1 VELTGE
7 YRISAPRETVW
18 KAILDPQ
25 MLKRCIPGCKEL
37 EKTGDNAYAAKVQVK
52 VGPVSATFAG
62 SVELTDMEAPEA
74 GNPAGCRIVG
84 QGNGGIA
91 GFAKGE
97 AKVALA
103 EDGEETILTY
113 VADAQIGGKLASL
126 GGRLV
131 QATAKKLSDQFFTSF
146 AEALNAP
153 VEVPP
158 AAEAS

>member
-1 VELTGE
+1 MELTGE

-18 KAILDPQ
+18 KAILDAD
-25 MLKRCIPGCKEL
+25 MLRRCIPGCKEL
-37 EKTGDNAYAAKVQVK
+37 ERTGENAYAAKVQIK

-62 SVELTDMEAPEA
+62 SVELTDMEP
-74 GNPAGCRIVG
+74 PAGCRIVG

-91 GFAKGE
+91 GFAKGS
-97 AKVALA
+97 AKVTLA
-103 EDGEETILTY
+103 EDGADTILTY

-131 QATAKKLSDQFFTSF
+131 QATAKKLSDQFFTAF

-153 VEVPP
+153 VES
-158 AAEAS
+158 AERAPS

>member
-1 VELTGE
+1 MELTGE
-7 YRISAPRETVW
+7 YSISAPRETVW
-18 KAILDPQ
+18 KAILDPE

-37 EKTGDNAYAAKVQVK
+37 EQTGDNAYAAKVQVK
-52 VGPVSATFAG
+52 VGPVSATFSG
-62 SVELTDMEAPEA
+62 SVELTDMEA
-74 GNPAGCRIVG
+74 PAGCRIVG

-97 AKVALA
+97 AKVSLA
-103 EDGEETILTY
+103 EDGADTILTY

-153 VEVPP
+153 AEVPP

>member
-1 VELTGE
+1 MELTGE

-18 KAILDPQ
+18 KAILDPE

-37 EKTGDNAYAAKVQVK
+37 EQTGDNAYAAKVQVK
-52 VGPVSATFAG
+52 VGPVSATFSG
-62 SVELTDMEAPEA
+62 SVELTDMEA
-74 GNPAGCRIVG
+74 PAGCRIVG

-103 EDGEETILTY
+103 EDGADTILTY

-153 VEVPP
+153 TEVPP

>member
-1 VELTGE
+1 MELTGE

-37 EKTGDNAYAAKVQVK
+37 EQTGDNAYAAKVQVK

-62 SVELTDMEAPEA
+62 SVELTDMEAP
-74 GNPAGCRIVG
+74 AGCRIVG

-97 AKVALA
+97 AKVSLA
-103 EDGEETILTY
+103 EDGADTILTY

-131 QATAKKLSDQFFTSF
+131 QATAKKLSDQFFTAF

-153 VEVPP
+153 VEDAP

>member
-1 VELTGE
+1 MELTGE

-18 KAILDPQ
+18 KAILDPE

-37 EKTGDNAYAAKVQVK
+37 EQTGDNAYAAKVQVK

-62 SVELTDMEAPEA
+62 SVELTDMEAP
-74 GNPAGCRIVG
+74 AGCRIVG

-97 AKVALA
+97 AKVSLA
-103 EDGEETILTY
+103 EDGPDTILTY

>member
-1 VELTGE
+1 MELTGE

-18 KAILDPQ
+18 KAILDPE

-37 EKTGDNAYAAKVQVK
+37 EQTGDNAYAAKVQVK

-62 SVELTDMEAPEA
+62 SVELTDMEAP
-74 GNPAGCRIVG
+74 AGCRIVG

-97 AKVALA
+97 AKVSLA
-103 EDGEETILTY
+103 EDGADTILTY

>member
-1 VELTGE
+1 MELTGE

-18 KAILDPQ
+18 KAILDPEV
-25 MLKRCIPGCKEL
+25 LKRCIPGCKEL
-37 EKTGDNAYAAKVQVK
+37 EQTGDNAYAAKVQVK
-52 VGPVSATFAG
+52 VGPVSATFSG
-62 SVELTDMEAPEA
+62 SVELTDMEAPV
-74 GNPAGCRIVG
+74 GCRIVG

-97 AKVALA
+97 AKVSLA
-103 EDGEETILTY
+103 EDGADTILTY

-146 AEALNAP
+146 ADALNAP
-153 VEVPP
+153 VETPP

>member
-1 VELTGE
+1 MELTGE

-18 KAILDPQ
+18 NAILDPEV
-25 MLKRCIPGCKEL
+25 LKRCIPGCKEL
-37 EKTGDNAYAAKVQVK
+37 EQTGDNAYAAKVQVK
-52 VGPVSATFAG
+52 VGPVSATFSG
-62 SVELTDMEAPEA
+62 SVELTDMEA
-74 GNPAGCRIVG
+74 PAGCRIVG

-97 AKVALA
+97 AKVSLA
-103 EDGEETILTY
+103 EDGADTILTY

-146 AEALNAP
+146 ADALNAP
-153 VEVPP
+153 VETPP

>member
-1 VELTGE
+1 MELTGE

-18 KAILDPQ
+18 KAILDPEV
-25 MLKRCIPGCKEL
+25 LKRCIPGCKEL
-37 EKTGDNAYAAKVQVK
+37 EQTGDNAYAAKVQVK
-52 VGPVSATFAG
+52 VGPVSATFSG
-62 SVELTDMEAPEA
+62 SVELTDMEA
-74 GNPAGCRIVG
+74 PAGCRIVG

-97 AKVALA
+97 AKVSLA
-103 EDGEETILTY
+103 EDGADTILTY

-146 AEALNAP
+146 ADALNAP
-153 VEVPP
+153 VEAPP

>member
-1 VELTGE
+1 MELTGE

-18 KAILDPQ
+18 KAILDPE

-37 EKTGDNAYAAKVQVK
+37 EQTGDNAYAAKVQVK
-52 VGPVSATFAG
+52 VGPVSATFSG
-62 SVELTDMEAPEA
+62 SVELTDMEA
-74 GNPAGCRIVG
+74 PAGCRIVG

-97 AKVALA
+97 AKVSLA
-103 EDGEETILTY
+103 EDGADTILTY

-146 AEALNAP
+146 AEALNSPA
-153 VEVPP
+153 EVPP

>member
-1 VELTGE
+1 MELTGE

-18 KAILDPQ
+18 KAILDPE

-37 EKTGDNAYAAKVQVK
+37 EQTGDNAYAAKVQVK
-52 VGPVSATFAG
+52 VGPVSATFSG
-62 SVELTDMEAPEA
+62 SVELTDMEA
-74 GNPAGCRIVG
+74 PAGCRIVG

-97 AKVALA
+97 AKVSLA
-103 EDGEETILTY
+103 EDGADTILTY

>member
-1 VELTGE
+1 MELTGE

-18 KAILDPQ
+18 KAILDPE

-37 EKTGDNAYAAKVQVK
+37 EQTGDNAYAAKVQVK
-52 VGPVSATFAG
+52 VGPVSATFSG
-62 SVELTDMEAPEA
+62 SVELTDMEA
-74 GNPAGCRIVG
+74 PAGCRIVG

-103 EDGEETILTY
+103 EDGADTILTY

-131 QATAKKLSDQFFTSF
+131 QATAKKLSDQFFTGF

-153 VEVPP
+153 AEVPP

>member
-1 VELTGE
+1 MELTGE

-18 KAILDPQ
+18 KAILDPEV
-25 MLKRCIPGCKEL
+25 LRRCIPGCKEL
-37 EKTGDNAYAAKVQVK
+37 SQTGDNAYAAKVQVK

-62 SVELTDMEAPEA
+62 SVELTDMEP
-74 GNPAGCRIVG
+74 PAGCRIVG

-97 AKVALA
+97 AKVTLA
-103 EDGEETILTY
+103 EDGADTILTY
-113 VADAQIGGKLASL
+113 VADAQIGGKLAAL

-131 QATAKKLSDQFFTSF
+131 QATAKKLSDQFFSAF
-146 AEALNAP
+146 AETLNAP
-153 VEVPP
+153 ATP